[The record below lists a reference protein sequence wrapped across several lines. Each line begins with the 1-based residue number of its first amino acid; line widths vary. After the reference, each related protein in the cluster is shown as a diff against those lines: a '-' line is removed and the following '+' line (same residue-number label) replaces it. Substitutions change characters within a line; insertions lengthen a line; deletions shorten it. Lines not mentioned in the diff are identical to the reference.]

1 MKTSINFLIRGL
13 LIILITLAL
22 TDCQPK
28 KTANVTEKDT
38 TVITEWNAESLT
50 MVRNLNKD
58 NAETFVNHTYSE
70 DAILYPPNA
79 KSVMGL
85 EGIIVFYQNYPTMS
99 DFNQEIEEMEVFGD
113 YAYLLLKWSF
123 PIKQT
128 GVNPYIDS
136 GKIFCIMRK
145 QNDGYWKIWREIWNS
160 DIPVPNVPTLF
171 HYFNKIVCLIHL

>member
-22 TDCQPK
+22 TECQPK
-28 KTANVTEKDT
+28 KTANVTEKDK

-58 NAETFVNHTYSE
+58 NAETFVKHTYSE

-85 EGIIVFYQNYPTMS
+85 EAIIVFYQNYPTMS

-113 YAYLLLKWSF
+113 YTYLRLNYSL
-123 PIKQT
+123 PINQPVLNSYIDT
-128 GVNPYIDS
+128 GV
-136 GKIFCIMRK
+136 IFCIMRK
-145 QNDGYWKIWREIWNS
+145 QNDGNWKIWREIWNS
-160 DIPVPNVPTLF
+160 DISAPSTPTSDPDST
-171 HYFNKIVCLIHL
+171 K